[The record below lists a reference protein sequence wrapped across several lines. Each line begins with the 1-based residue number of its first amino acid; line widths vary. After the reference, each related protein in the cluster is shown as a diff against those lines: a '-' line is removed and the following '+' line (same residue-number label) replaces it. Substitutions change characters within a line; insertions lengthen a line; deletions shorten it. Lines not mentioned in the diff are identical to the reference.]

1 MRLAR
6 FGRLR
11 GGGGGARL
19 AHGEDLVGSHLA
31 RDHGGDRRDTDKRGL
46 DHSRD
51 RLQARA
57 V

>member
-6 FGRLR
+6 FGRSGD
-11 GGGGGARL
+11 GGGRAGL
-19 AHGEDLVGSHLA
+19 AHGEDPVGSHLA
-31 RDHGGDRRDTDKRGL
+31 RDHSTDRGEPDKHGL